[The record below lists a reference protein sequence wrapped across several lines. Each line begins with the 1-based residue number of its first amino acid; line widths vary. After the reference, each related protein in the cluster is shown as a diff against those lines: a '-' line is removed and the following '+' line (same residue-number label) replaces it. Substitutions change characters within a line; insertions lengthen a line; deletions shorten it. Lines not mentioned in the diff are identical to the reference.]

1 MQNITKVGVWTKI
14 EHCSGLGVFI
24 YQMRADLEKNN
35 SRNSIEP
42 CKTGGQN
49 LTPVDLGTKEF
60 KLNVI
65 NEK

>member
-1 MQNITKVGVWTKI
+1 
-14 EHCSGLGVFI
+14 
-24 YQMRADLEKNN
+24 MRADLEKNN